1 MINSTVTL
9 YYVKETLTALEQFD
23 KEAVKAFKKTVNK
36 ELVHLRDYS
45 RKNIPDVA
53 MRNWKNTIPLKPHT
67 DVRGGKGW
75 PAWDPEQVKANIRVS
90 KAKGKVRGDYTT
102 SAGALINR
110 DPAGAIFEIAGR
122 KSDDSKSKSGQQFK
136 QNLKKFGSASRVVW
150 RAVDRNKEIF
160 DARIAKA
167 TEEAKQDLQKALQ
180 KQKTEN

>member
-1 MINSTVTL
+1 MPVVLIGMKDTLEGLSKFDQDAKKKFNSVVNAVLNEAKTEAMT
-9 YYVKETLTALEQFD
+9 YV
-23 KEAVKAFKKTVNK
+23 
-36 ELVHLRDYS
+36 
-45 RKNIPDVA
+45 PDLP
-53 MRNWKNTIPLKPHT
+53 MRNWQTKPSINPNKK
-67 DVRGGKGW
+67 VRGGKGW
-75 PAWDPEQVKANIRVS
+75 PAWDPEQVKAGIRAS

-102 SAGALINR
+102 SAGALINK

-150 RAVDRNKEIF
+150 RAVDRNKQIF

-167 TEEAKQDLQKALQ
+167 TEEAKQDLQKALE